1 MKYILGISILLFSFG
16 CSNGPSNSSA
26 VDKAVNQKPDSMQK
40 YATDV
45 HSYSQPNKVAVT
57 HLDLDINVDMDK
69 HTIMGDATYDL
80 ERNQGDTV
88 IFDIREL
95 EIQSVQEV
103 PGDKPL
109 DFKIR
114 KGWEYGDALVVPLN
128 TNTNKVRIRYATS
141 PRAAALLWMEPQQTL
156 GKTAPFMFTQGE
168 AILTRSWIPIQDTPS
183 IRMTY
188 DAKVQVPEGL
198 MALMSAENP
207 KEKNN
212 TGVYTFKMQQPIAP
226 YLMALGV
233 GDLEFEALSDR
244 SGIYAEP
251 AMIDKAAYEFADTE
265 KMIKAAEDLYG
276 PYRWSEYDL
285 LVLPPSFPFG
295 GMENPRLTF
304 VTPTVIVG
312 DRSLT
317 SLVAHELA
325 HSWSGNLV
333 TNATWNDFWLN
344 EGFTVYFE
352 RRIMES
358 IYGSD
363 YADMLA
369 ELGMQDLQDQVDDL
383 GADNPDTRLH
393 LDLEGRDPDDGMT
406 DIAYEKG
413 YFLLRWLEQ
422 KTGREKFDAFLRNYF
437 DRNAFKTMTTEAF
450 ITYLD
455 SNLLKGMNPRPD
467 VEEWIYQPGLPA
479 DIPVVNSKLF
489 DKVDTI
495 RLKWIDGSV
504 KTDEIA
510 SDKWTTHEWLHF
522 LRGLPDSVGAAK
534 MIQLDKRY
542 NLTNSKNSEI
552 ADEWYVLVIKNDYQP
567 AFPAMAKFL
576 KQVGRRKFLT
586 PLYTELVKT
595 AAHKKWVL
603 EVYREARPNYH
614 VVSVQTIDK
623 ILGWKE

>member
-1 MKYILGISILLFSFG
+1 
-16 CSNGPSNSSA
+16 
-26 VDKAVNQKPDSMQK
+26 MQK

-45 HSYSQPNKVAVT
+45 HSYSQPNKVAVS

-69 HTIMGDATYDL
+69 HVVTGDATYDL

-88 IFDIREL
+88 IFDIRDL
-95 EIQSVQEV
+95 GIQSVVEV
-103 PGDKPL
+103 PGDKSL

-114 KGWEYGDALVVPLN
+114 KGWEYGDALVVTLN
-128 TNTNKVRIRYATS
+128 KNTNKIRIRYATS
-141 PRAAALLWMEPQQTL
+141 PHAAALLWMDPQQTL

-183 IRMTY
+183 IRLTY
-188 DAKVQVPEGL
+188 NAKVEVPKGL
-198 MALMSAENP
+198 MAVMSAENP
-207 KEKNN
+207 REKNE
-212 TGVYTFKMQQPIAP
+212 TSIYSFTMKQPIAP

-233 GDLEFEALSDR
+233 GDLEFKSLGKR

-251 AMIDKAAYEFADTE
+251 AMIDKAVYEFADTE

-276 PYRWSEYDL
+276 PYRWGEYDL

-363 YADMLA
+363 YSDMLA
-369 ELGMQDLQDQVDDL
+369 ELGMQDLQSTVDDL
-383 GADNPDTRLH
+383 GADSPDTRLH

-406 DIAYEKG
+406 DVAYEKG
-413 YFLLRWLEQ
+413 YFFLRWLEQ
-422 KTGREKFDAFLRNYF
+422 KAGREKFDAFLRNYF

-455 SNLLKGMNPRPD
+455 SNLLKGMDPRPD

-479 DIPVVNSKLF
+479 DIPVIDSKLF

-495 RLKWIDGSV
+495 RVAWMDGSV
-504 KTDEIA
+504 KTAKIA
-510 SDKWTTHEWLHF
+510 SEKWSTHEWLHF
-522 LRGLPDSVGAAK
+522 LRGLPDSVGSKK
-534 MIQLDKRY
+534 MVQLDNRY
-542 NLTNSKNSEI
+542 DLTNSKNSEI
-552 ADEWYVLVIKNDYQP
+552 ADEWYVLAIKNDYRP
-567 AFPAMAKFL
+567 AFPAMAEFL
-576 KQVGRRKFLT
+576 KRVGRRKFLT

-595 AAHKKWVL
+595 NAHKKWAL
-603 EVYREARPNYH
+603 DVYKEARRNYH

-623 ILGWKE
+623 ILDWKE